1 MAKANALSSEGV
13 VKEINNLKLETGK
26 LLGTLTDKLE
36 AEVNQYGEMQEA
48 IETKKQ
54 ELQEIYEIEKE
65 SATLA
70 ALIEAQNQKRAEFE
84 KEIAEK
90 KETLLKEIETTRK
103 QWNLEKEQHEKE
115 FKERNTAEI
124 EQRKRGK
131 EEYEYNFTRQK
142 LIAKDKFEDERT
154 KLEKELSQMKEAT
167 EKELTERE
175 KIIAG
180 KEAEFI
186 ELKKKLKISPKS
198 WMRR

>member
-1 MAKANALSSEGV
+1 VAKANALSSEGV